1 MLLGQFSAAQASQ
14 AATPGAEATSA
25 WQVRSEPATLVNG
38 APAVLYVAP
47 PVKLQALGGSW
58 MGHKIFFSFDPGSG
72 CWYALFGVDLNAAPG
87 QYRLSLEGRANTGAA
102 VPFEQELEVTSQ
114 PYPTVELKVQHRFTA
129 PSRRL
134 LKRIRQ
140 EEILK

>member
-1 MLLGQFSAAQASQ
+1 MRTFPAATLCAVLLLGQFSAAQASQ

-58 MGHKIFFSFDPGSG
+58 MGHKIFFSFDSGSG
-72 CWYALFGVDLNAAPG
+72 CWYALFGVGLNALQGGPALAQSHATTMLGTIRYTP
-87 QYRLSLEGRANTGAA
+87 AT
-102 VPFEQELEVTSQ
+102 TI
-114 PYPTVELKVQHRFTA
+114 PTRSKICMAHSKT
-129 PSRRL
+129 
-134 LKRIRQ
+134 
-140 EEILK
+140 